1 MKFLV
6 NIITLY
12 LCLEVFIRLLFLC
25 LSIKEASMLELAS
38 TLAIGVA
45 YDLNTALFL
54 LLPLALFVFLSS
66 NKFINGV
73 YGRKIIKAMLGVFCV
88 VLAFTSISEYY
99 FWDEFHTRF
108 NFIAVDYLVYTQE
121 LFGNIFQSYNI
132 PMLIIGLILIAYIIY
147 KLILK
152 NSLVFDACKW
162 SQKLWAIAAYSLILV
177 GITTVLTSSFKE
189 HVIKNKFNQEIAG
202 NGLYQ
207 FVFAFFHNELDYDRF
222 YKGLDENLIEAKI
235 RNRIALTG
243 NKFTNKSGITRF
255 IDNNNQITGIKPN
268 IVFIV
273 VESLSARYTG
283 MDGNKDS
290 LTPKLDYLA
299 SRGFAFNN
307 VYATGTRTVRGLEA
321 VSLNVPPTPG
331 QSIVRREDCANLY
344 NLGTALRKE
353 GYKTEF
359 IYGGYGYFDN
369 MNAFFEGNKFEVID
383 RTSIPKEEIIQET
396 VWGVADEI
404 LFNQCIKQLDKHHKN
419 QESVLQVVLTTTN
432 HRPFTFPEGRIDAP
446 QGKRES
452 VVKYTDWAIDNFIN
466 KAREKAWFDNTVFV
480 VIADH
485 NALAA
490 GKVDLPISN
499 YKIRKYD
506 TRYTILSYRIY

>member
-1 MKFLV
+1 MKNLFKDNRLKFLV

-38 TLAIGVA
+38 TLAIGVG
-45 YDLNTALFL
+45 YDINTALFL
-54 LLPLALFVFLSS
+54 LLPLAVFIFLSS

-207 FVFAFFHNELDYDRF
+207 LVFAF
-222 YKGLDENLIEAKI
+222 LI
-235 RNRIALTG
+235 
-243 NKFTNKSGITRF
+243 
-255 IDNNNQITGIKPN
+255 
-268 IVFIV
+268 
-273 VESLSARYTG
+273 
-283 MDGNKDS
+283 
-290 LTPKLDYLA
+290 
-299 SRGFAFNN
+299 
-307 VYATGTRTVRGLEA
+307 
-321 VSLNVPPTPG
+321 
-331 QSIVRREDCANLY
+331 
-344 NLGTALRKE
+344 
-353 GYKTEF
+353 
-359 IYGGYGYFDN
+359 
-369 MNAFFEGNKFEVID
+369 
-383 RTSIPKEEIIQET
+383 
-396 VWGVADEI
+396 
-404 LFNQCIKQLDKHHKN
+404 
-419 QESVLQVVLTTTN
+419 
-432 HRPFTFPEGRIDAP
+432 
-446 QGKRES
+446 
-452 VVKYTDWAIDNFIN
+452 
-466 KAREKAWFDNTVFV
+466 
-480 VIADH
+480 
-485 NALAA
+485 
-490 GKVDLPISN
+490 
-499 YKIRKYD
+499 
-506 TRYTILSYRIY
+506 